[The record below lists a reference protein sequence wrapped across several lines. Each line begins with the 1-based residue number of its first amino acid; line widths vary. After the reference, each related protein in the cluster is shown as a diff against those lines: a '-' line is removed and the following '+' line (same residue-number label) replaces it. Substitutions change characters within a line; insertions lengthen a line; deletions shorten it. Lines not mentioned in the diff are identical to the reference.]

1 LDIASARALLVVP
14 KSIPIAFAKLVPPR
28 DGAISVTSDEKFLSR
43 LKSESDRSPLRNLPD
58 ADLFLVVPRRAISV
72 SAKRIPIQL

>member
-28 DGAISVTSDEKFLSR
+28 DGAISVTSDEKFL
-43 LKSESDRSPLRNLPD
+43 KPPE
-58 ADLFLVVPRRAISV
+58 V
-72 SAKRIPIQL
+72 